1 MDSPPT
7 QQRLGSHLDDII
19 FGSGKKRMLA
29 IDGGGIR
36 GVIAVEVLGE
46 IERILRAHTGN
57 PDLRLADWFHFIS
70 GCSTGAIVA
79 AGLSIGMSV
88 DEIRDIYEKSGP
100 AMFRRAGWWTRLI
113 FHKYIHRELA
123 KLMQERFRAETKLG
137 SENVRTLLM
146 TVLKNAT
153 TDSPWPLTNN
163 PYAMFNDRKMVGC
176 NLDLP
181 LWQVVRASTAA
192 PTYFAPETILLEGQ
206 KRPFVF
212 VDGGLTPYNNPAFL
226 MYLTATLPAYRLGW
240 HPSERDMLVV
250 SVGTGLHPKSAP
262 DLTPRKMHLLYTA
275 KEAPATLMYSAI
287 NEQDMLCRAFGKCIA
302 GDHLDMEIGDMIGM
316 PNGAAKEACFT
327 YARYNVDLTES
338 GLDSVGCGDL
348 KEKSLYRLDAVELIH
363 DMQTV
368 GKAVAKTR
376 VRASHFTDFIDAGVG
391 DD

>member
-88 DEIRDIYEKSGP
+88 NEIRDIYEKSGP

-192 PTYFAPETILLEGQ
+192 PTYYAPETILLEGQ

-212 VDGGLTPYNNPAFL
+212 VDGG
-226 MYLTATLPAYRLGW
+226 
-240 HPSERDMLVV
+240 
-250 SVGTGLHPKSAP
+250 
-262 DLTPRKMHLLYTA
+262 
-275 KEAPATLMYSAI
+275 
-287 NEQDMLCRAFGKCIA
+287 
-302 GDHLDMEIGDMIGM
+302 
-316 PNGAAKEACFT
+316 
-327 YARYNVDLTES
+327 
-338 GLDSVGCGDL
+338 
-348 KEKSLYRLDAVELIH
+348 
-363 DMQTV
+363 
-368 GKAVAKTR
+368 
-376 VRASHFTDFIDAGVG
+376 
-391 DD
+391 